1 MLYLINSPILGI
13 PSTELV
19 FIRSV
24 FQGTFV
30 VICMF
35 IFRIEDDEQ
44 IDVVIN
50 NDEENRNIIDEEGV
64 VAGMNMIEIHDQII
78 QEEKKLEDE
87 IQLLKGS
94 KQFTYN
100 TLSATSEEDRSSHH
114 PRPLII
120 QRPFGTNPT
129 MCKVVLLRGI
139 IGGFGFCNYYYTLST
154 LPLGDATTLLSLYPI
169 ITIFLG
175 RLVLGEEIKLL
186 QLVAAVCSI
195 VGATLISRPS
205 FLFSHDYEMSNDVE
219 VSRLGYVTAI
229 IGSCCASGVIVLIRK
244 AGNVGAHT
252 LQLLFSWV
260 VFGVSFSL
268 LVGFIASLKSINEQ
282 WRLPTRHELP
292 YVLGVCISG
301 TSAHFL
307 LNYAAKLL
315 PATLAGLIRSSDI
328 FWAYALEVLVLGQHP
343 TRETYLGVLSV
354 CFSLILVL
362 ISSNKRTMKLI
373 GSVGNLATAK

>member
-1 MLYLINSPILGI
+1 
-13 PSTELV
+13 
-19 FIRSV
+19 
-24 FQGTFV
+24 
-30 VICMF
+30 
-35 IFRIEDDEQ
+35 
-44 IDVVIN
+44 
-50 NDEENRNIIDEEGV
+50 
-64 VAGMNMIEIHDQII
+64 
-78 QEEKKLEDE
+78 
-87 IQLLKGS
+87 
-94 KQFTYN
+94 
-100 TLSATSEEDRSSHH
+100 
-114 PRPLII
+114 
-120 QRPFGTNPT
+120 

-169 ITIFLG
+169 LTIFLG
-175 RLVLGEEIKLL
+175 RLILGEEIKLL

-205 FLFSHDYEMSNDVE
+205 FLFGYEVNNDVE
-219 VSRLGYVTAI
+219 VRPPTLGYVTAI

-252 LQLLFSWV
+252 LQLLFSWA

-268 LVGFIASLKSINEQ
+268 LVGFIASLKSADEQ

-307 LNYAAKLL
+307 LNYTAKLL

-343 TRETYLGVLSV
+343 VRETYLGVLSV

-373 GSVGNLATAK
+373 GSVGNLTTAK

>member
-1 MLYLINSPILGI
+1 
-13 PSTELV
+13 
-19 FIRSV
+19 
-24 FQGTFV
+24 
-30 VICMF
+30 MF
-35 IFRIEDDEQ
+35 IFRIEDDEPL
-44 IDVVIN
+44 DAVIS
-50 NDEENRNIIDEEGV
+50 NDEENINIIDEEGV
-64 VAGMNMIEIHDQII
+64 VAGMNMIEIHDEII

-100 TLSATSEEDRSSHH
+100 TLSATSEEDRSSY
-114 PRPLII
+114 LI

-169 ITIFLG
+169 LTIFLG
-175 RLVLGEEIKLL
+175 RLILGEEIKLL

-205 FLFSHDYEMSNDVE
+205 FLFGHDYEMSNDVE
-219 VSRLGYVTAI
+219 VRPPKLGYVTAI

-268 LVGFIASLKSINEQ
+268 LVGFIASLKSVDEQ

-343 TRETYLGVLSV
+343 KKETYFGVLSV

-362 ISSNKRTMKLI
+362 ISSNKGTMKLI